1 MRHHAKYAALGFGAA
16 LGIGVLVLLGP
27 AIVRFASARL
37 VPFFGWGLL
46 VALALILT
54 YAFIELFGGS
64 TRGLV
69 RGAAD
74 RIDQTWQHRRA
85 RRALNRRARAT
96 EEEQRARMLTKTARV
111 HERAALAITEGQA
124 QRELEELKIS
134 SERVLLRAQAHEIE
148 RFVLRYEV
156 ALTQITS
163 SPHMTPG
170 LKAKLLRDLRE
181 QLCAEID
188 GSQDT
193 PRDSLLTTT
202 RRP

>member
-1 MRHHAKYAALGFGAA
+1 VRHHAKYAALGFGIA
-16 LGIGVLVLLGP
+16 LGIGFLALFGP
-27 AIVRFASARL
+27 AIVRFANARL
-37 VPFFGWGLL
+37 VPFFGWALL
-46 VALALILT
+46 VGLSLILA

-74 RIDQTWQHRRA
+74 RLDQTWQHRRA
-85 RRALNRRARAT
+85 RRALERRARAT

-124 QRELEELKIS
+124 QHELEELKIS
-134 SERVLLRAQAHEIE
+134 SERVLMRAQAHEIE
-148 RFVLRYEV
+148 RFVLRYEI

-188 GSQDT
+188 GPGEPPQS
-193 PRDSLLTTT
+193 PELTTT
-202 RRP
+202 TNP